1 MEEID
6 VTEIIVAFV
15 GSGGLLTAVAVA
27 WVGSIKSRTFDLG
40 AEQRTAAVVTGPQ
53 TGEVAHDVE
62 PFRMAQSAMELAN
75 NARENNERMKGQI
88 DEVKAEL
95 SKFRRSYLA
104 LYEWSQRIIYNWPT
118 LRLEEESPDLPPD
131 IHHP

>member
-1 MEEID
+1 M
-6 VTEIIVAFV
+6 TEIIVAFV

-40 AEQRTAAVVTGPQ
+40 DEQRTAAVVTGPQ

-62 PFRMAQSAMELAN
+62 PLRMAQSAMKLAN
-75 NARENNERMKGQI
+75 NTSENNEKMQDQI
-88 DEVKAEL
+88 NEVEAEL
-95 SKFRRSYLA
+95 SKLRSSYVA

-118 LRLEEESPDLPPD
+118 LRFEEEPLDLPPD

>member
-1 MEEID
+1 M
-6 VTEIIVAFV
+6 TEIIVAFV

-27 WVGSIKSRTFDLG
+27 WVGSIKSRAFDLG

-62 PFRMAQSAMELAN
+62 PLRMAQSAMKLAN
-75 NARENNERMKGQI
+75 NTSENNEKMQDQI
-88 DEVKAEL
+88 NEVEAEL
-95 SKFRRSYLA
+95 SKLRSSYVA

-118 LRLEEESPDLPPD
+118 LRFEEEPLDLPPD